1 MGQLLLRAAPQPS
14 QRVWLKHEVL
24 GSFERSLGRD
34 NATREEGEVLT
45 DTSEY
50 FDTLIYILMQYF
62 FSPRF
67 VIVESWQVY
76 MSDSQL
82 LCMKGQTQVAS
93 RGNKNEVCKIKP
105 YPNNFSSVKP
115 FIIVQSSESF
125 KG

>member
-1 MGQLLLRAAPQPS
+1 M
-14 QRVWLKHEVL
+14 WLKHEVL

>member
-1 MGQLLLRAAPQPS
+1 MGQLLLRIAPQPS
-14 QRVWLKHEVL
+14 QRVWLKQEVL
-24 GSFERSLGRD
+24 GFFERSLGRD
-34 NATREEGEVLT
+34 NATCGKGEVLT

-50 FDTLIYILMQYF
+50 FDTLIYILMRHF

-67 VIVESWQVY
+67 EIVKSWLVY

-82 LCMKGQTQVAS
+82 LCMKRQTQVAS
-93 RGNKNEVCKIKP
+93 RGSKDEVCKIKP